1 MFGILGPVPSSSAIT
16 IHITCFANIDTPQ
29 SGREY
34 LEGAEILLFVELWCN
49 QGINGIGV
57 GDESLLSEYE
67 VQSLDRSFTSE
78 NSLFVLIE
86 ALEDDTRA
94 RYSKSSNFA
103 TN

>member
-1 MFGILGPVPSSSAIT
+1 MLLLILLR
-16 IHITCFANIDTPQ
+16 Q

-34 LEGAEILLFVELWCN
+34 LEGTEILLFVGLWCN
-49 QGINGIGV
+49 HGINGIGV
-57 GDESLLSEYE
+57 SDESLLSEYE
-67 VQSLDRSFTSE
+67 VQSLDRSFKSE

-86 ALEDDTRA
+86 ALEDDTGA